1 MELNQVI
8 ATQKDRQKWKEFLAK
23 RSKEEFIEL
32 LVDRMTRD
40 INFSREVHCR
50 LSQPKMKVDETISE
64 YEQIVKNEMEQ
75 KVPDVNFLE
84 IVSNKIIETADNTK
98 NLSEQLRLY
107 VSVILSID
115 SALCNGAGYEME
127 NEYILFNL
135 LKDCLEQMLIA
146 IEKKQSE
153 IAEKDFR
160 KIYHFLKSES
170 EGYNSV
176 DGHNRIKDAFDKLVS
191 MTN

>member
-23 RSKEEFIEL
+23 RSKEELIEL

-115 SALCNGAGYEME
+115 NGRGEAGG
-127 NEYILFNL
+127 
-135 LKDCLEQMLIA
+135 K
-146 IEKKQSE
+146 
-153 IAEKDFR
+153 
-160 KIYHFLKSES
+160 
-170 EGYNSV
+170 GYSV
-176 DGHNRIKDAFDKLVS
+176 
-191 MTN
+191 